1 MPEGIRP
8 EARYAAAL
16 VILALYPACVNYS
29 LAFLL
34 FIPGIAAVIFLWLLN
49 DYVRLLPAMLLT
61 LAATFLTFG
70 YIVGLFLLIGFAVP
84 ALMEAFMLKR
94 SLGLAK
100 SGLVAMIAP
109 ITALALSY
117 PIMREAT
124 DIVSA
129 ELNRMVADPK
139 FAGLYSAADHELL
152 VEYVKWM
159 TGTIELLLP
168 AILLSF
174 VATIIFAGGIL
185 GILLAR
191 RKGIFVFGIRNV
203 AMWKLPEWPLFPLA
217 VAAILVL
224 TQATAATVI
233 GWNVLFLLFL
243 LYSLAGL
250 SLAEYLMRHWKLS
263 TPLKILFYVA
273 LFLTQVVAAVVLPL
287 AALFDSHFDFRRV
300 RAKRLG

>member
-49 DYVRLLPAMLLT
+49 DYARLFPAMILA

-70 YIVGLFLLIGFAVP
+70 YIAGLFLMIGFAVP
-84 ALMEAFMLKR
+84 AFMEAFMLKR

-109 ITALALSY
+109 VTAVALSY
-117 PIMREAT
+117 PIMRKAT
-124 DIVSA
+124 QIVSA
-129 ELNRMVADPK
+129 ELTRMVSAPK
-139 FAGLYSAADHELL
+139 FAGLYSAADHQLL

-159 TGTIELLLP
+159 TETIALLLP
-168 AILLSF
+168 AILLAF
-174 VATIIFAGGIL
+174 VATIVFAGGIL
-185 GILLAR
+185 GILLVR
-191 RKGIFVFGIRNV
+191 RKGVFVFGIRDM
-203 AMWKLPEWPLFPLA
+203 AMWKLPEWLLFPLA
-217 VAAILVL
+217 AAAILVL
-224 TQATAATVI
+224 TQAGTATVI
-233 GWNVLFLLFL
+233 GWNVLLLLFL

-250 SLAEYLMRHWKLS
+250 SLAEYMLRHWKLS

-273 LFLTQVVAAVVLPL
+273 LFLTQIVAAVVLPL
-287 AALFDSHFDFRRV
+287 AALFDSRFDFRRV